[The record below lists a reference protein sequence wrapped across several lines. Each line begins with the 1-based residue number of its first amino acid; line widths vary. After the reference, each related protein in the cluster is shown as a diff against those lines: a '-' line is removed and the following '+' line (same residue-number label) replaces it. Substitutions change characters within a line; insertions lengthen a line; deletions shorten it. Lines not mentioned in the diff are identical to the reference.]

1 MSAVLET
8 ANAKINLTLK
18 VLGKRADGYHLLES
32 LVVFA
37 DVADRLTC
45 AEADHLSLELSG
57 PFASALEGESDNLVL
72 EAARRMAV
80 EMDRTPNLAF
90 TLEKSLP
97 VASGI
102 GGGSADAAAA
112 MRTLVRLW
120 GDPESSLADIA
131 LSLGADVPVCLRK
144 KSSLMSGIGE
154 ALQPLQTMP
163 EFDAILV
170 NPGVAVSTKD
180 VFRALGASQGWDMG
194 AEAAAPSLQTK
205 SDVLDYLMAHPN
217 DLEAP
222 AVRVQPAIANVLNA
236 IRETEN
242 CQFVRMSG
250 SGATCFGLYDNL
262 FDAAD
267 AAAKLRTDHP
277 DWWVV
282 ATRFMGSGR

>member
-1 MSAVLET
+1 MSAILDT

-57 PFASALEGESDNLVL
+57 PFASALEGESDNLIL

-90 TLEKSLP
+90 TLEKNLP

-144 KSSLMSGIGE
+144 KPSLMSGIGE

-163 EFDAILV
+163 ELDAILV
-170 NPGVAVSTKD
+170 NPGVAVSTKE
-180 VFRALGASQGWDMG
+180 VFKALGASQGWDMDKTT
-194 AEAAAPSLQTK
+194 EAPSLKTK
-205 SDVLDYLMAHPN
+205 RDVLDYLMAHPN
-217 DLEAP
+217 DLEVP
-222 AVRVQPAIANVLNA
+222 AVRVQPAIADVLNA
-236 IRETEN
+236 IREAEN
-242 CQFVRMSG
+242 CQFARMSG
-250 SGATCFGLYDNL
+250 SGASCFGLYDNP
-262 FDAAD
+262 FDAAE
-267 AAAKLRTDHP
+267 AAAALKETHP
-277 DWWVV
+277 DWWIV
-282 ATRFMGSGR
+282 ATRFKGTQ